1 MKYNVAL
8 VGCGNIAGGYDLT
21 SQNQKFPLTHAAAF
35 ANHPEFNL
43 LACCDP
49 NKSKRN
55 SFKAKWD
62 FTYAVA
68 DIEQLKNI
76 DATFHVV
83 CICSPTH
90 LHALH
95 LEEALFLN
103 PKLLFC
109 EKPVTSDLR
118 STRDLINRYAKK
130 NIPLVVNYTRRWD
143 PEVRS
148 LRREFASLK
157 WGKVFSVSGLYNKG
171 ILNNGSHMLDL
182 IRFLLGDLILLSIGR
197 AVYDFWKD
205 DPSVP
210 ALLETKKG
218 VPITLNIAD
227 AKYYSI
233 FEIQFVTEFGVVRI
247 EDGGLSW
254 TIRKIVD
261 SEDFPGYCKLGDIIQ
276 KNGGYRVS
284 MTQAVTNI
292 YQILT
297 KYGYTD
303 SDYYSALETSILC
316 DDITKLVKQNK
327 IT

>member
-1 MKYNVAL
+1 M
-8 VGCGNIAGGYDLT
+8 
-21 SQNQKFPLTHAAAF
+21 
-35 ANHPEFNL
+35 
-43 LACCDP
+43 
-49 NKSKRN
+49 
-55 SFKAKWD
+55 
-62 FTYAVA
+62 
-68 DIEQLKNI
+68 
-76 DATFHVV
+76 V